1 MLLASDGG
9 RGVANGSGA
18 VGRYFMEH
26 PHYYRSAAIVVPD
39 ALDVGFYERFEADT
53 RVADDDEEQ
62 RVRVVGVLALSREAR
77 EREGLPAFLAQL
89 APADAAT
96 EQERGRTGRLG
107 PLGVAELFSPGATPG
122 LLNLTCRVEQTPDP
136 DSRITL
142 RSERDA
148 LGLPVLDLHW
158 AIRPEDD
165 RALLRGLELLGTEVA
180 RAGLG
185 RLWIPTSGEAFEGTP
200 KGGCHHM
207 GTTRMGEDPERA
219 VVDADCRS
227 FDLDNLY
234 IAGSSVFPTGGAS
247 NPTLTITAL
256 AHRLADHL
264 KEAT

>member
-1 MLLASDGG
+1 
-9 RGVANGSGA
+9 VANSSDA

-39 ALDVGFYERFEADT
+39 AVDVGFYERFEADT
-53 RVADDDEEQ
+53 RATDEDPEQ
-62 RVRVVGVLALSREAR
+62 RVRVVGVLSLSAEAR
-77 EREGLPAFLAQL
+77 EREGLPTFLAQL
-89 APADAAT
+89 GPSDAAI
-96 EQERGRTGRLG
+96 EQERGRTGRIG
-107 PLGVAELFSPGATPG
+107 PLGAAELLAGRATPG
-122 LLNLTCRVEQTPDP
+122 LLNLTCRVEQTPIP

-165 RALLRGLELLGTEVA
+165 RNLLRALELLGIEVA

-185 RLWIPTSGEAFEGTP
+185 RLWIPTSGDAFDGTP

-207 GTTRMGEDPERA
+207 GTTRMGDDPERA

-234 IAGSSVFPTGGAS
+234 VAGCSVFPTGGAS

-264 KEAT
+264 KESP